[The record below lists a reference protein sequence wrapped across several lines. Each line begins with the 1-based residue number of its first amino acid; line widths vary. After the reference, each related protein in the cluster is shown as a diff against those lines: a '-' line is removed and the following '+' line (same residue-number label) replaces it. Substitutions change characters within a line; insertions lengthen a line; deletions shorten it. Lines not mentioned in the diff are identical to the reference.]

1 MRRVFPSGL
10 IADVED
16 LYSRYSRQV
25 YAYLLRLS
33 GSPDWAEDLLQE
45 TFYRAIRGAATYRG
59 QAPPLTWLCAIG
71 RRLYLTE
78 VGRRARERNRRTEAD
93 WETLTAPGA
102 GPESLAIHG
111 EDRATIRQVLAEL
124 PETQRV
130 ALLLR
135 DWDGLPYEAIAE
147 LLGLS
152 LANVKVTIHR
162 ARTRFRALYLNG
174 RSGGHEDA

>member
-1 MRRVFPSGL
+1 MRHLFSIGL
-10 IADVED
+10 IADSAE
-16 LYSRYSRQV
+16 LYNQYHRQV

-33 GSPDWAEDLLQE
+33 GSADWAEDLLQE

-78 VGRRARERNRRTEAD
+78 VRRRAKERDRRAEAD
-93 WETLTAPGA
+93 WEALAAPEA
-102 GPESLAIHG
+102 GPETLAIHG
-111 EDRATIRQVLAEL
+111 EDRAAILQVLAAL
-124 PETQRV
+124 PEGQRL

-135 DWDGLPYEAIAE
+135 DWDGLPYETIAE

-152 LANVKVTIHR
+152 LANIKVTIHR
-162 ARTRFRALYLNG
+162 ARIRFRALYSNG
-174 RSGGHEDA
+174 RSRSHEDI